1 MTKTIHIVE
10 KDDYTALK
18 LIEYLRT
25 AGYETARSK
34 SGQAAI
40 SVVRSNTPDLII
52 LSAELSYFKT
62 GDFIDRLRN
71 VVGAGTLPIILM
83 SEAKDSERERPSKLE
98 KTLAIVEKPINLDT
112 LKQRV
117 ASLLNVPDTKDERH
131 LTTEVFIREG
141 IIIVEIG
148 GFLTKLDL
156 VVLKYRTLD
165 TARADKTLTKR
176 FYLIIYDLEQEGLT
190 QDSFNHIFD
199 FLMFFKNTPNSN
211 IKILT
216 SNETVR
222 KLLEGHPVASKF
234 EIVENYVDGLEKL
247 KSLYLKKGEEAIR
260 VEFLQ
265 SDSALFKDVFD
276 AQGNLIK
283 EKGNSFTHE
292 ELETL
297 KRRGIKTL
305 YYSRHIRVGDDR
317 QIHADQDVD
326 AVLDAIKLSGIIGPE
341 NLAHAEVKQRPSLNI
356 LIVNSDAQELDT
368 LHGFFSTRGFPVK
381 KADRIADALKIV
393 SEMVFDTIIVDLSL
407 EDGRGLDFI
416 RSLRERETGK
426 TSHIIVTGKNVHAE
440 HVKEAVALGVSGFL
454 KSPFDAAKLGQII
467 KK

>member
-52 LSAELSYFKT
+52 LSAELSDFKT

-326 AVLDAIKLSGIIGPE
+326 GVGSRNPFT
-341 NLAHAEVKQRPSLNI
+341 P
-356 LIVNSDAQELDT
+356 
-368 LHGFFSTRGFPVK
+368 PVQP
-381 KADRIADALKIV
+381 
-393 SEMVFDTIIVDLSL
+393 
-407 EDGRGLDFI
+407 G
-416 RSLRERETGK
+416 
-426 TSHIIVTGKNVHAE
+426 
-440 HVKEAVALGVSGFL
+440 
-454 KSPFDAAKLGQII
+454 
-467 KK
+467 